1 MSSGDLDSQG
11 GGLPIIAIAGGGV
24 LAAIV
29 GLPLILMM
37 GLGGSGGLQVE
48 APTSSYGSFNGAD
61 IIPEYLPFVE
71 DGGTRCTQVSSA
83 LIAAQ
88 IEAESGW
95 DPDAESPAGAWGLAQ
110 FMPDTW
116 TQWGKDY
123 DGDAVADAFN
133 PADAIGSQAD
143 YMCYLAQWVEQ
154 QQGLGLLEG
163 NALDLTLAAYNAGLG
178 NVSLAKGVPKFPETE
193 KYIRTIG
200 LGIVKYSAADG
211 GASLPPGAASSIVE
225 QAKVWLGTPYV
236 WGGGGLSGPTGGG
249 LDCSGLVRLALYS
262 ATGIELP
269 RTANQQA
276 RDPRGTDI
284 PRDYAQMRPGDI
296 VAFSRDGGGHFHHI
310 GIYAGAGQM
319 VHAPVPGKNVE
330 IVPLQGSTYYENFY
344 WTIKRY
350 TP

>member
-1 MSSGDLDSQG
+1 MSSMESESEGKG
-11 GGLPIIAIAGGGV
+11 MA

-29 GLPLILMM
+29 GGGFLTTIIGLPLILMM
-37 GLGGSGGLQVE
+37 GMGGSGGTQVDS
-48 APTSSYGSFNGAD
+48 PVVTPGSFNGAD
-61 IIPEYLPFVE
+61 ILPEYRPFVE
-71 DGGTRCTQVSSA
+71 EAGTRCTQISPA

-95 DPDAESPAGAWGLAQ
+95 DPDAESEAGAWGLAQ

-116 TQWGKDY
+116 SQWGKDY

-143 YMCYLAQWVEQ
+143 YMCYLAGWVQ
-154 QQGLGLLEG
+154 QNLDLGLISG
-163 NALDLTLAAYNAGLG
+163 NNLDLTLAAYNAGIG
-178 NVSLAKGVPKFPETE
+178 NVSSAGGVPEFDETRD
-193 KYIRTIG
+193 YIERIS
-200 LGIVKYSAADG
+200 LGVVKYSGTDG
-211 GASLPPGAASSIVE
+211 GAALPPGAASSIVE

-236 WGGGGLSGPTGGG
+236 WGGGGLSGPTKGG
-249 LDCSGLVRLALYS
+249 LDCSGLVRLALYA

-269 RTANQQA
+269 RTADQQA
-276 RDPRGTDI
+276 RDPRGSDVA
-284 PRDYAQMRPGDI
+284 RDYGQMRPGDI
-296 VAFSRDGGGHFHHI
+296 IAFSRNGGGHYHHI

-319 VHAPVPGKNVE
+319 VHAPVPGKTVE
-330 IVPLQGSTYYENFY
+330 IVPLQGSAYYENFY